1 MNAIRKAICAI
12 SVCLASISQP
22 LYAQNY
28 PSKVITIV
36 VPFAPGG
43 GHDATARA
51 IASRLSTKMGQQVVV
66 LNKPGA
72 NAMIGAEFV
81 ARSAPDG
88 YTIMLGS
95 PAETVISPYLYKDMK
110 YAPMKDLA
118 PITLAA
124 TTPIALVAHPSLGVS
139 TLPELIALAKRE
151 PGKLSYGSPG
161 TGSAHHLVVEWI
173 KMLTKIDL
181 LHVPYKGAAPATVDA
196 VGGQISLASVGMAPA
211 TPHIASKKLKVLAAF
226 NQSPLPWD
234 PSIKMANE
242 IPGLEDV
249 VMMQWMGVFAP
260 AHTPPVILDRLNA
273 EIGAIV
279 KEPAMKASL
288 IKVGVDPVGNSR
300 QEFETFLKN
309 EDRKFSK
316 LVAATR
322 VTID

>member
-1 MNAIRKAICAI
+1 MNTFLKAICITCAY
-12 SVCLASISQP
+12 LASAFLP
-22 LYAQNY
+22 LYAQDY
-28 PSKVITIV
+28 PNKEITIV
-36 VPFAPGG
+36 VPFSPGG

-51 IASRLSTKMGQQVVV
+51 IASKLSGKMRQQVVV

-72 NAMIGAEFV
+72 NAMIGAQFV

-88 YTIMLGS
+88 YTILLGS

-118 PITLAA
+118 PVTLAA

-139 TLPELIALAKRE
+139 TLPELIALAKQQ

-161 TGSAHHLVVEWI
+161 TGSAHHLVVEWL

-196 VGGQISLASVGMAPA
+196 LAGQVSVASVGMAPA
-211 TPHIASKKLKVLAAF
+211 IPHIASGKLKAVAAF
-226 NQSPLPWD
+226 NQRPLSWD
-234 PSIKMANE
+234 PSVKMANE
-242 IPGLEDV
+242 VPGLEDV
-249 VMMQWMGVFAP
+249 VVMQWMGVFAP
-260 AHTPPVILDRLNA
+260 AGTPPAILDRLNKDIA
-273 EIGAIV
+273 AV
-279 KEPAMKASL
+279 VNEPAMKASL
-288 IKVGVDPVGNSR
+288 TKVGVEPVGNSR

-309 EDRKFSK
+309 EDKKFSK
-316 LVAATR
+316 LVAATK